1 MLIEYSLILNYI
13 LTINI
18 MTGFKGTKEEVSA
31 LGAFIKLIRASES
44 VSSDVH
50 RHLAGSGLSIS
61 QFDILEALYHLG
73 PMCQKDIA
81 GKILK
86 SAGNI
91 TMVIDNL
98 EKRDLVIR
106 ERSTQDKRYYEV
118 NLTEKGRLLIAEIFP
133 HHAKRI
139 RARMSLL
146 SAKELKVLSRLLKKL
161 KQPQTADRS
170 S

>member
-1 MLIEYSLILNYI
+1 MEKFSRA
-13 LTINI
+13 
-18 MTGFKGTKEEVSA
+18 KDERSA
-31 LGAFIKLIRASES
+31 LGAFVKPIRASDS
-44 VSSDVH
+44 ISTDVH
-50 RHLAGSGLSIS
+50 RHLTGMDLSIS
-61 QFDILEALYHLG
+61 QFGILEALYHLG

>member
-1 MLIEYSLILNYI
+1 MER
-13 LTINI
+13 
-18 MTGFKGTKEEVSA
+18 FRRTKDERST
-31 LGAFIKLIRASES
+31 LGAFVKLIRASES
-44 VSSDVH
+44 ISTDVH
-50 RHLAGSGLSIS
+50 RHLAGVDLSIS
-61 QFDILEALYHLG
+61 QFGVLEALYHLG

-106 ERSTQDKRYYEV
+106 KRSSEDRRYYEIS
-118 NLTEKGRLLIAEIFP
+118 LTEKGRLLIAEIFP
-133 HHAKRI
+133 AHAAGI
-139 RARMSLL
+139 RERMSLL
-146 SAKELKVLSRLLKKL
+146 SAEELEILSRLLKKL
-161 KQPQTADRS
+161 KQPRTIDTS